1 MESFLLVTLA
11 ISTRCR
17 SFLPSP
23 SSPTV
28 AMAGLEKKFDG
39 SEKLW
44 VSSFWP
50 DAYIKSTIVTVI
62 LFSAEWRKALYTKV
76 TVHNWHLVN
85 I

>member
-1 MESFLLVTLA
+1 
-11 ISTRCR
+11 
-17 SFLPSP
+17 
-23 SSPTV
+23 
-28 AMAGLEKKFDG
+28 MAGLEKKFDG

-50 DAYIKSTIVTVI
+50 DAYIKSTIVTII